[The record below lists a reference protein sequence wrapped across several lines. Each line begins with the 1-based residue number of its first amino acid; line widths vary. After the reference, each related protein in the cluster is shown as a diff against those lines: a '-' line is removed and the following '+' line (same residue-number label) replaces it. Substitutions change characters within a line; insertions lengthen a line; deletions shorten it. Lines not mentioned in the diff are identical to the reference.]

1 MSSVWSSLTALAAI
15 GSALC
20 WAGTAPSA
28 HGREQVSSG
37 QPKPTINV
45 VVFKTSDG
53 GMLEGD
59 LYGSGPRGVV
69 LAHGGR
75 FNKESWSSQ
84 AQELARAGFR
94 VLAINFRGYGKSQGP
109 GQADIFSAPLHLD
122 VLAAAEYLRS
132 RGASSVSAVGGSL
145 GGGAIAAAVI
155 ASPRTFDRIVLLGA
169 TPDGPAEK
177 LTGPKLYI
185 TTRDDA
191 SGDGPRLPGLQA
203 HFAKAPEPK
212 ELILLDGSAH
222 AQFMFQTE
230 HAPRVMTE
238 ILRFLAAR

>member
-1 MSSVWSSLTALAAI
+1 MSCLLLSLTSLAAI
-15 GSALC
+15 AAALSPTG
-20 WAGTAPSA
+20 AVPSA
-28 HGREQVSSG
+28 HRREQATG
-37 QPKPTINV
+37 QPKPTTNA

-53 GMLEGD
+53 GMIEGD
-59 LYGSGPRGVV
+59 LYGSGGRGVV

-84 AQELARAGFR
+84 AEELARAGFR
-94 VLAINFRGYGKSQGP
+94 VLAFNFRGYGKSQGP
-109 GQADIFSAPLHLD
+109 GQADISAPLHLD
-122 VLAAAEYLRS
+122 VLAAADYLRS
-132 RGASSVSAVGGSL
+132 RGASPVSAVGGSF
-145 GGGAIAAAVI
+145 GGGAIAAAVM

-169 TPDGPAEK
+169 TPDGPADK

-185 TTRDDA
+185 MTRDDT

-203 HFAKAPEPK
+203 HVAKAPEPK
-212 ELILLDGSAH
+212 ELIVLEGSAH

-230 HAPRVMTE
+230 HGPRVMKE